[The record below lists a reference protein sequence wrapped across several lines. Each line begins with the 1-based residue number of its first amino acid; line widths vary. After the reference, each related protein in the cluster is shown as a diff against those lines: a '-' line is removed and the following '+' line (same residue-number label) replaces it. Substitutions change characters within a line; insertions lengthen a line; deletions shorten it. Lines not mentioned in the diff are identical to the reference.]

1 MPLFVG
7 KGLETIPLKW
17 TPDDLETK
25 PMRKTG
31 FLYGSGLKGSMI
43 SDRYRNLRW
52 PNVISHQIG
61 NKNAEATL

>member
-31 FLYGSGLKGSMI
+31 FLYGSGQTSLLAPSI
-43 SDRYRNLRW
+43 VL
-52 PNVISHQIG
+52 
-61 NKNAEATL
+61 A